1 MNDAGGGAPPGPCD
15 CTGPQDCY
23 EYCLG
28 RGYGDVLT
36 GLTLTPMGLRVSR
49 KRSDVD
55 LGREQAFAGV
65 KQLRGE
71 CDVSLRTLR

>member
-1 MNDAGGGAPPGPCD
+1 MQAVDCRRVRATAPGLRIVTSTVLD
-15 CTGPQDCY
+15 G
-23 EYCLG
+23 
-28 RGYGDVLT
+28 GYGDVLT
-36 GLTLTPMGLRVSR
+36 GLMLTPMGLRVSR